1 MGRKLT
7 SVYTVLVEGMSS
19 GLAGHELYRFV
30 TESCDGFSH
39 KRLCRAAILAM
50 SDSRILD
57 REALEGVYMI
67 ATHQKV
73 TSALNLRH

>member
-1 MGRKLT
+1 MGQKLT

-30 TESCDGFSH
+30 AKSCDVFSH

-67 ATHQKV
+67 ATDQRIRS
-73 TSALNLRH
+73 TLNLRH

>member
-1 MGRKLT
+1 MGRKLM

-19 GLAGHELYRFV
+19 GLAGHDLYRFV
-30 TESCDGFSH
+30 TQSCDAFSH

-50 SDSRILD
+50 SHPRTID

-67 ATHQKV
+67 ATDRRLR
-73 TSALNLRH
+73 SAH

>member
-7 SVYTVLVEGMSS
+7 RVYTVLVEGMSS
-19 GLAGHELYRFV
+19 GLAGHDLYRFV
-30 TESCDGFSH
+30 TQSCDVFSH

-50 SDSRILD
+50 SDPRTTD

-67 ATHQKV
+67 ATDQRLR
-73 TSALNLRH
+73 SAH